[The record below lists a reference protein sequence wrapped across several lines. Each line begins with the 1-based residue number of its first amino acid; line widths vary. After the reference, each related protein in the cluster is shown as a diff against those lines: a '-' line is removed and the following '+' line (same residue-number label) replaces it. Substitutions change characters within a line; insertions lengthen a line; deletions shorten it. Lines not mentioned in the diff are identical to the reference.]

1 MKVVNAWED
10 EGRMIGAPYER
21 RIKVL
26 MAPDKEGVDELTF
39 SHALIPPGSQTDYH
53 VHDRGELIYIVRG
66 RGVAVCD
73 GEEMEVQ
80 EDVVLW
86 IDGGERHQMKNTGS
100 EELKLATVFVPPYTA
115 EANYSRCIDA
125 AEEARS
131 QP

>member
-10 EGRMIGAPYER
+10 EGVVISTPYVR

-26 MAPDKEGVDELTF
+26 FAPDKEDVGELTF

-66 RGVAVCD
+66 RGTAVCE
-73 GEEMEVQ
+73 GEEMPIQ
-80 EDVVLW
+80 EDMVFW
-86 IDGGERHQMKNTGS
+86 IEPGEYHQMKNTGS

-115 EANYSRCIDA
+115 AANYQRCIDA
-125 AEEARS
+125 ADGA
-131 QP
+131 